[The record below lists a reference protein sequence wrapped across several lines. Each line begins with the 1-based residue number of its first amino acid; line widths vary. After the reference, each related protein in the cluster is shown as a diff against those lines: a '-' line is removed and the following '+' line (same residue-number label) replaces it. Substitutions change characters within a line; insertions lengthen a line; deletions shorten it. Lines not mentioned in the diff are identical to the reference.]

1 MLQSVVLRAPIGPGQ
16 PNTLE
21 DLQLV
26 RRYLNRFIAAGYLPE
41 LKPIPE
47 VGAWGSDVA
56 SALQAIENRYFF
68 GEADPNNRI
77 ETNDTLF
84 QFLVNADLSAK
95 EIAATLSP
103 ETYTLAEKMVPGGAD
118 WTKRT
123 TLKTKVVVNGKT
135 TIKKE
140 VKKEKVAG
148 RIRTY
153 LPDILKALRD
163 LQLNDTD
170 MLMMALGTVR
180 AESAGFRPIDEGI
193 SKYNT
198 NNVDDK
204 ANRNPFD
211 KYDGRESL
219 GNTEDGDGA
228 LYKGRGFV
236 QLTGR
241 ANYKLIGG
249 QIGHDLETNP
259 DLANDPQIA
268 AKTLARFLKNKEQD
282 VRTALAGNNLAK
294 ARKLVNGGSHGLQE
308 FIEAFKAGRAYLGI
322 VVPPKAK
329 AAAKSAKR
337 AKPATAAP
345 KPKAPT
351 PPRPKP
357 PLPASRSLR

>member
-1 MLQSVVLRAPIGPGQ
+1 VV
-16 PNTLE
+16 
-21 DLQLV
+21 
-26 RRYLNRFIAAGYLPE
+26 
-41 LKPIPE
+41 
-47 VGAWGSDVA
+47 

-118 WTKRT
+118 YFNRT
-123 TLKTKVVVNGKT
+123 TIKTQVVVDGKT

-198 NNVDDK
+198 NNIEDK
-204 ANRNPFD
+204 ANRKPFD
-211 KYDGRESL
+211 KYDGRASL

-241 ANYKLIGG
+241 SNYKLIGG
-249 QIGHDLETNP
+249 QIGTDLETNP

-268 AKTLARFLKNKEQD
+268 ARTLARFLKNKEKD

-308 FIEAFKAGRAYLGI
+308 FIESFKAGRAYLGI

-329 AAAKSAKR
+329 AAAKSAKTV
-337 AKPATAAP
+337 KAAQ
-345 KPKAPT
+345 KPKT
-351 PPRPKP
+351 PAIPRPKP
-357 PLPASRSLR
+357 PVPPLLARPLR

>member
-1 MLQSVVLRAPIGPGQ
+1 MNPSIALTAPIGPGQ

-26 RRYLNRFIAAGYLPE
+26 RRYLNRFITAGYLPE

-47 VGAWGSDVA
+47 LGGWTSEVA

-84 QFLVNADLSAK
+84 QFLVGADLSAK
-95 EIAATLSP
+95 QIAATLSP
-103 ETYTLAEKMVPGGAD
+103 ETYALAEKMVPGGAD

-135 TIKKE
+135 TIQKE

-153 LPDILKALRD
+153 LPDILQALRD

-198 NNVDDK
+198 NDIDDK
-204 ANRNPFD
+204 VNRKPFD
-211 KYDGRESL
+211 KYDGREAL
-219 GNTEDGDGA
+219 GNTEEGDGA

-241 ANYKLIGG
+241 SIYKLIGS
-249 QIGHDLETNP
+249 QIGTDLEANP

-268 AKTLARFLKNKEQD
+268 AKTLARFLKNKEKD
-282 VRTALAGNNLAK
+282 VRTALVGNNLAK

-329 AAAKSAKR
+329 AAAKSAKT
-337 AKPATAAP
+337 AKAAQ

-357 PLPASRSLR
+357 PVPSLAARPLR